1 MSRGFTA
8 AKSTSRFSAS
18 NSDANVLGRSVRV
31 RGRLSGD
38 GDLRIEGDVEG
49 DVRVSGALELA
60 DGGSVNGDVSARSVT
75 IEGALTGQVQA
86 EGPVLIRASARVTGN
101 MNGSE
106 VALEEGAAFSGRIE
120 AEFDLPDDLS
130 SGGAAPTRGRR
141 GR

>member
-1 MSRGFTA
+1 MSRGFT

-18 NSDANVLGRSVRV
+18 HSDANVLGRGVRV
-31 RGRLSGD
+31 RGRVSGD

-49 DVRVSGALELA
+49 DVRVSGAFELA
-60 DGGSVNGDVSARSVT
+60 DGGSVNGDVFAKSVA
-75 IEGALTGQVQA
+75 IDGALTGQVQA

-120 AEFDLPDDLS
+120 AEFELPDDLAG
-130 SGGAAPTRGRR
+130 GGAAPTRGRR